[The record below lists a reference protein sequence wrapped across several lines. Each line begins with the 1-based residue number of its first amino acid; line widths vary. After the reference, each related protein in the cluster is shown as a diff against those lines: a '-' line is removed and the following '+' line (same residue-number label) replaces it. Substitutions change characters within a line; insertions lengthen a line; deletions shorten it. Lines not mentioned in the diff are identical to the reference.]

1 MNAISQGCQPQR
13 LLHAQ
18 PRQWD
23 WSPAPELCLSPML
36 AALIW
41 VLGLP
46 LETLF
51 FWRAL
56 LLGKPCNFS
65 VLEEPQMGFP
75 AKLMC
80 RRSALSTE

>member
-23 WSPAPELCLSPML
+23 WFLAPELCLSPML

-46 LETLF
+46 LETF
-51 FWRAL
+51 FF
-56 LLGKPCNFS
+56 GEHFY
-65 VLEEPQMGFP
+65 
-75 AKLMC
+75 
-80 RRSALSTE
+80 